1 MDPADTA
8 RDVASSTF
16 DNDMTPDND
25 TASDAPG
32 AHAGASGSSGD
43 LAAAAAAAAAAATSE
58 EAAADS
64 GAEASAEPPR
74 RSSRFDRSIVEGPLS
89 PAVWKLAW
97 PTIVNNLIGGL
108 QGMID
113 HAMVGHYVGYQGN
126 AAIGVSW
133 QVFLVVIVFIT
144 SLFTGMSVLV
154 ARFAGADDQTLV
166 NRTVYQAFLTA
177 LIISFGIMAPLGYV
191 LTPAL
196 LDIVNAAPAVQAEAM
211 PYLRI
216 MFIFSWG
223 LLLFFML
230 GGALRSAGDAR
241 TPLRLGVLVTV
252 LNIVLN
258 VILIRGLGPIP
269 AFGTTGAAL
278 GTVVATG
285 AIGVY
290 AVVQLRR
297 NVWVVGFPRGM
308 SLRPDWSIIRALF
321 RFGLPTGIQG
331 IAMNVGGVLLLG
343 FIGSLALS
351 AQAQAAYTVAYT
363 QIFSFITWTAV
374 GLMGA
379 AAAVAGQN
387 LGANNPQRA
396 ADAVHVSARFATA
409 IAIFFGVLFLLFPG
423 QLLAIF
429 GMSDPVVV
437 ELGTELL
444 RFLSV
449 SGIFI
454 AVALTYTGGLQGT
467 GDTRSPLY
475 ISIVSQVVLP
485 IGLCFF
491 LDRTGTLEPWE
502 IWLAI
507 LLGHITRCLLSLIKF
522 RQGKWAHIEVRV

>member
-1 MDPADTA
+1 MPTEPASADTG
-8 RDVASSTF
+8 REEASMIDTELP
-16 DNDMTPDND
+16 PDSERD
-25 TASDAPG
+25 TAPP
-32 AHAGASGSSGD
+32 AGHSAATGSSGD
-43 LAAAAAAAAAAATSE
+43 LAAAAGRVGSAATDDRDPGSV
-58 EAAADS
+58 
-64 GAEASAEPPR
+64 
-74 RSSRFDRSIVEGPLS
+74 RSSRTSRFDRSIVEGPLS

-97 PTIVNNLIGGL
+97 PTILNNLIGGL

-113 HAMVGHYVGYQGN
+113 HAMVGHHVGYQGN

-177 LIISFGIMAPLGYV
+177 LVISFGIMAPVGYV
-191 LTPAL
+191 LTPTL
-196 LDIVNAAPAVQAEAM
+196 LDIVNATPAVQTEAM

-269 AFGTTGAAL
+269 AFGTMGAAM
-278 GTVVATG
+278 GTVIATG
-285 AIGVY
+285 AIGIY

-297 NVWVVGFPRGM
+297 NVWVVGFPKGM

-331 IAMNVGGVLLLG
+331 IAMNVGGVLMLG

-351 AQAQAAYTVAYT
+351 AQAQAAFTVAYT

-387 LGANNPQRA
+387 LGAGNPQRA
-396 ADAVHVSARFATA
+396 SDAVHVSARFAAA
-409 IAIFFGVLFLLFPG
+409 IAIFFGALYLLIPG
-423 QLLAIF
+423 QLLAVF

-437 ELGTELL
+437 DLGTELL

-475 ISIVSQVVLP
+475 ISIISQVVLP
-485 IGLCFF
+485 IGLVFV
-491 LDRTGTLEPWE
+491 LDRTGTLDPWE

-507 LLGHITRCLLSLIKF
+507 LLGHIARCLLSIGRF
-522 RQGKWAHIEVRV
+522 RQGKWAHIEVKV